1 MAHELSEHH
10 LELLREP
17 HLAFLGTL
25 AQDGAPHV
33 TPVWVDEEGGKP
45 VVNTADGRAKVRHVR
60 RDPRVG
66 LLVVHRDDIYDWVS
80 IRGRVIDITTEG
92 AEEHIDQ
99 LSHRYEGK
107 PFDLPPGQVR
117 LKLVIEPESVAEYR

>member
-1 MAHELSEHH
+1 M
-10 LELLREP
+10 
-17 HLAFLGTL
+17 
-25 AQDGAPHV
+25 
-33 TPVWVDEEGGKP
+33 
-45 VVNTADGRAKVRHVR
+45 VNTADGRAKVRHVR

>member
-1 MAHELSEHH
+1 MAVELSDHQRN
-10 LELLREP
+10 LLKQP
-17 HLAFLGTL
+17 NLAFLATVG
-25 AQDGAPHV
+25 ADGVPHV
-33 TPVWVDEEGGKP
+33 TPVWVDEEEGRA

-66 LLVVHRDDIYDWVS
+66 LVVVNRDDPYDWVS
-80 IRGRVIDITTEG
+80 IRGRVVDITTEG

-107 PFDLPPGQVR
+107 PFQFRPGQIR
-117 LKLVIEPESVAEYR
+117 LKVLIEPDQVTEYR

>member
-1 MAHELSEHH
+1 MTHELSEHH

-25 AQDGAPHV
+25 APDGTPHV
-33 TPVWVDEEGGKP
+33 TPVWADEEGGRP

-80 IRGRVIDITTEG
+80 IRGRVVDITTEG
-92 AEEHIDQ
+92 AEDHIDQ

-107 PFDLPPGQVR
+107 SFRIKPGQVR
-117 LKLVIEPESVAEYR
+117 LKLVIEPERVAEYQ